1 MTALTTEEFTT
12 WTNRFANLP
21 WPMTTKEFAKIATR
35 EFGWTIFDGEQV
47 LAATFSRFFEYVL
60 VGKRST
66 DEVRRILFAAAKIT
80 NKRDRSESIQLN
92 DHFVKYV
99 NAGSTE
105 WGEAFKTVI
114 GKRPLKAWRVIN
126 DGVCELVRGP
136 HEVTF
141 TFYTP
146 QGARY
151 YE

>member
-12 WTNRFANLP
+12 WANRLANLP
-21 WPMTTKEFAKIATR
+21 WPMTTKEFATIATR

-47 LAATFSRFFEYVL
+47 LTATFSRFFEYVL

-66 DEVRRILFAAAKIT
+66 GEVRRILFAAAKIT
-80 NKRDRSESIQLN
+80 NKRDRSEPIQLN

-105 WGEAFKTVI
+105 WGEAFKTII
-114 GKRPLKAWRVIN
+114 GKRPLKAWRTNN

-136 HEVTF
+136 HEGTF

>member
-1 MTALTTEEFTT
+1 VTALTTKEFIT
-12 WTNRFANLP
+12 WANRLTGLP
-21 WPMTTKEFAKIATR
+21 WPMTTKEFATIATR

-47 LAATFSRFFEYVL
+47 LTATFSRFSEHVL
-60 VGKRST
+60 VGKRNT
-66 DEVRRILFAAAKIT
+66 GEVRRILFAAAKT
-80 NKRDRSESIQLN
+80 TDRRDHSGPIQLN
-92 DHFVKYV
+92 DHFVKYI
-99 NAGSTE
+99 NACSTE
-105 WGEAFKTVI
+105 WGEAFKTII
-114 GKRPLKAWRVIN
+114 GKRPLKAWKTIN

>member
-1 MTALTTEEFTT
+1 MTALTTKEFTT
-12 WTNRFANLP
+12 WANRLTGLP
-21 WPMTTKEFAKIATR
+21 WPMTLKEFATIATD

-47 LAATFSRFFEYVL
+47 LTATFSRFSEYVL
-60 VGKRST
+60 VGKRNAG
-66 DEVRRILFAAAKIT
+66 EVRRILFAAAKT
-80 NKRDRSESIQLN
+80 TDRRDHSGPIQLN
-92 DHFVKYV
+92 DHFVKYI

-105 WGEAFKTVI
+105 WGEAFKTII
-114 GKRPLKAWRVIN
+114 GKRPLKAWRTIN
-126 DGVCELVRGP
+126 NGVCELARGP

>member
-1 MTALTTEEFTT
+1 MPVLTTEEFIT
-12 WTNRFANLP
+12 WANRLSDLP
-21 WPMTTKEFAKIATR
+21 WPMTTEEFAKIATG
-35 EFGWTIFDGEQV
+35 EFGRTIFDSEQV
-47 LAATFSRFFEYVL
+47 LTATFSRFSEYVL
-60 VGKRST
+60 VGKRNT
-66 DEVRRILFAAAKIT
+66 GEVRRILFAAAKT
-80 NKRDRSESIQLN
+80 TDDRDHSGPIQLN
-92 DHFVKYV
+92 DHFVKYINV
-99 NAGSTE
+99 GSTE

>member
-1 MTALTTEEFTT
+1 MTALTTEEFIT
-12 WTNRFANLP
+12 WANRLTGLP
-21 WPMTTKEFAKIATR
+21 WPMTTKEFATIATR

-47 LAATFSRFFEYVL
+47 LTATFSRFSEHVL
-60 VGKRST
+60 VGKRNT
-66 DEVRRILFAAAKIT
+66 GEVRRIPFAAAKT
-80 NKRDRSESIQLN
+80 TDRRDHSGPIQLN
-92 DHFVKYV
+92 DHFVKYI
-99 NAGSTE
+99 NACSTE
-105 WGEAFKTVI
+105 WGEAFKTII
-114 GKRPLKAWRVIN
+114 GKRPLKAWRTIN

>member
-1 MTALTTEEFTT
+1 MTALTTEEFIT
-12 WTNRFANLP
+12 WANRLANLP
-21 WPMTTKEFAKIATR
+21 WPMTTEEFAKIATG
-35 EFGWTIFDGEQV
+35 EFGWTIFDSEQV
-47 LAATFSRFFEYVL
+47 LTATFSRFSEYVL

-66 DEVRRILFAAAKIT
+66 GEVRRILFAAAKNT
-80 NKRDRSESIQLN
+80 YDGDHSGPIQLN
-92 DHFVKYV
+92 DHFVKYI

-105 WGEAFKTVI
+105 WGEGFKTII
-114 GKRPLKAWRVIN
+114 GKRPLKAWRTIN

>member
-1 MTALTTEEFTT
+1 MPVLTTEEFIT
-12 WTNRFANLP
+12 WANRLSDLP
-21 WPMTTKEFAKIATR
+21 WPMTTEEFTKIATG
-35 EFGWTIFDGEQV
+35 EFGWTIFDSEQV
-47 LAATFSRFFEYVL
+47 LTATFSRFSEYVL
-60 VGKRST
+60 VGKRNT
-66 DEVRRILFAAAKIT
+66 GEVRRILFAAAKT
-80 NKRDRSESIQLN
+80 TDDRDHSGPIQLN
-92 DHFVKYV
+92 DHFVKYINV
-99 NAGSTE
+99 GSTE